1 MSAKNY
7 FLITI
12 PHLADSIEA
21 LKANNAGHQQG
32 ALIQSGVIRT
42 YSHDL
47 AICVLLKPMRD
58 RGGGGTTLT
67 GCCLHGR

>member
-32 ALIQSGVIRT
+32 ALIQSGVIRAAGAQLSPDVVST
-42 YSHDL
+42 DANAVAH
-47 AICVLLKPMRD
+47 V
-58 RGGGGTTLT
+58 RGS
-67 GCCLHGR
+67 